1 MDWVVVSPNGEPSAA
16 LDVGKILGL
25 VEAAERV
32 EGRDCK
38 AMLLPFQD
46 PGAGIAAAHED
57 VREVGLIPVDHVVL
71 VAAAGV
77 LFFILFHYLLFILF
91 SFFLIILSLL
101 FTFRSFFIYV
111 QYCPFVV
118 PLPFCL
124 CILQLVF
131 ALTFWSLLFR
141 GMAVRGVFA

>member
-1 MDWVVVSPNGEPSAA
+1 MGDRNGKKSS
-16 LDVGKILGL
+16 
-25 VEAAERV
+25 
-32 EGRDCK
+32 
-38 AMLLPFQD
+38 FNS
-46 PGAGIAAAHED
+46 
-57 VREVGLIPVDHVVL
+57 
-71 VAAAGV
+71 AAGV
-77 LFFILFHYLLFILF
+77 LFFILFHSSLFILF

-141 GMAVRGVFA
+141 GMAVRGVFAWGLIVREFPCASSSLSVYCIHYLIKIIGLNPGTWCSPLVNFQTHTNLAN